1 MFELAPIVRWGS
13 TIALGIL
20 AMCAVGGAKVFAQD
34 THAADPSASPRE
46 RELRDQ
52 LKNILQELEELQQK
66 KESEKPEAERSTII
80 KESAEPVSPNAAAEA
95 ASEAKPD
102 FDLTDM
108 SIVSKRLQKRP
119 EGMSLSATVPSE
131 TESQPTRTMKESMES
146 LPGVV
151 LRQANG
157 PRDFSIMIRGQGAKT
172 TFAIRD
178 IKVYEDGFIQ
188 TQSDGL
194 SRLDI
199 HDPWFMRSVEVIRGA
214 ASSLYDNYALGG
226 MVHFRTRRGSD
237 IRGLETFFSGGSF
250 GYQKYGV
257 AIGQETEKFDISMFG
272 SHVSEDGYIRHS
284 NYNTQTLNFNVRYKI
299 DDRQNFYFKAITN
312 WLNAKVPSRLTQ
324 GQFFADERQA
334 GGIRANCTPGT
345 FRGGCADAL
354 LLNQSR
360 VDRRTILGGIYERQI
375 DANTILTVEADYDV
389 KDIQQ
394 SFSQIGENTNP
405 NYKSYADLR
414 HDGQLGTMPLRSYIG
429 FFVNQ
434 MEQKGNSFQN
444 LADGF
449 GTKGT
454 LLQNSRGSIF
464 NIGGRIR
471 EELEFYPNWIFAVGL
486 GFEQSRLSVHA
497 TNYDQ
502 TTGALANR
510 ASASRTFSN
519 WAPEGA
525 LIWKPSVDRRHW
537 IRASAGY
544 GIPTFANLLRDPIS
558 GQPGTNFSLKPQKNL
573 NFEIGTE
580 MRLHPTL
587 LVHVVGFYTFYKDE
601 IITQVVNGNNTASVN
616 ADSSRY
622 RGVEVFADWRPVTG
636 LRVSG
641 AYTHIDSEYI
651 NFSDRTAAGF
661 IVRDGK
667 QVPNVPTDILN
678 GKLEYYHAPL
688 ALGAWVEGNYSN
700 SYFLNNNN
708 TFGFPS
714 YVIGNVNVY
723 KNIEVGKSSWIR
735 FAKLFVE
742 VDNVADTKYAASG
755 TVITGESHGQAAGQ
769 QIFFAGYGR
778 AIYGGVTLGL
788 F

>member
-1 MFELAPIVRWGS
+1 MSELVGVSRWSRAIVVGMVVICAAWGDH
-13 TIALGIL
+13 A
-20 AMCAVGGAKVFAQD
+20 FAQD
-34 THAADPSASPRE
+34 TPAADPSASPRE

-52 LKNILQELEELQQK
+52 LKNILQELDDLQQK
-66 KESEKPEAERSTII
+66 KESAKPESERSSII
-80 KESAEPVSPNAAAEA
+80 KEKTEPATPEAAAEA
-95 ASEAKPD
+95 SSAAGPD
-102 FDLTDM
+102 FDLSDM

-119 EGMSLSATVPSE
+119 EGVSLSATIPSE

-199 HDPWFMRSVEVIRGA
+199 HDPWFMRSVEVIRCA
-214 ASSLYDNYALGG
+214 SSSLYDNYALGG

-272 SHVSEDGYIRHS
+272 SHVSEEGYIRHS
-284 NYNTQTLNFNVRYKI
+284 NYNTQTINFNVRYKI

-312 WLNAKVPSRLTQ
+312 WLNTKVPTRLTQ
-324 GQFFADERQA
+324 SQFFADERQA
-334 GGIRANCTPGT
+334 GGAQTTCTPGT
-345 FRGGCADAL
+345 FSGGCANAL

-360 VDRRTILGGIYERQI
+360 VDRRTIIGGIYERQI
-375 DANTILTVEADYDV
+375 DANTVLTVEADYDV

-394 SFSQIGENTNP
+394 SFSQITENTNP

-414 HDGQLGTMPLRSYIG
+414 HDGRLGTMPLRSYVG

-454 LLQNSRGSIF
+454 LIQNSRGTIF
-464 NIGGRIR
+464 NIGGRFR
-471 EELEFYPNWIFAVGL
+471 EELEFFPNWTLAVGL

-502 TTGALANR
+502 NGAFAFRSSAN
-510 ASASRTFSN
+510 RTFSN
-519 WAPEGA
+519 WAPEGS
-525 LIWKPSVDRRHW
+525 ITWKPSVDRRHW
-537 IRASAGY
+537 VRASAGY
-544 GIPTFANLLRDPIS
+544 GIPTFTNLLRDPVT
-558 GQPGTNFSLKPQKNL
+558 GLPGTNFNLKPQKNL
-573 NFEIGTE
+573 NLEIGSE

-587 LVHVVGFYTFYKDE
+587 LVQLVGFYTFYRDE
-601 IITQVVNGNNTASVN
+601 IITQVITGNNAASVN

-622 RGVEVFADWRPVTG
+622 RGIELFADWRPVAG
-636 LRVSG
+636 LRISG

-678 GKLEYYHAPL
+678 GKVEYYHAPL

-700 SYFLNNNN
+700 SYFLNNSN

-723 KNIEVGKSSWIR
+723 KNFEIQNSSWVR

-742 VDNVADTKYAASG
+742 VDNLADTKYAASG
-755 TVITGESHGQAAGQ
+755 QVIGGESHAAAAGQ

-778 AIYGGVTLGL
+778 AVYGGVTLGL

>member
-1 MFELAPIVRWGS
+1 MSELVRVVRWS
-13 TIALGIL
+13 YAIAVGIVV
-20 AMCAVGGAKVFAQD
+20 MCAAGSGKALAQD
-34 THAADPSASPRE
+34 AGAADPSASPRE

-52 LKNILQELEELQQK
+52 LKTILQELDEMQQRKEEARPETGRSSVI
-66 KESEKPEAERSTII
+66 KEKPASTSPEAEIETP
-80 KESAEPVSPNAAAEA
+80 SAAGV
-95 ASEAKPD
+95 D
-102 FDLTDM
+102 FDLSDM
-108 SIVSKRLQKRP
+108 SIVSTRFQKRP
-119 EGMSLSATVPSE
+119 EGVSLSSTVPSE

-172 TFAIRD
+172 AFAIRD

-199 HDPWFMRSVEVIRGA
+199 HDPWFMRSVEVTRGA
-214 ASSLYDNYALGG
+214 SSSLYDNYALGG

-237 IRGLETFFSGGSF
+237 IRGLETFHSGGSF
-250 GYQKYGV
+250 GYQKHGV
-257 AIGQETEKFDISMFG
+257 AIGQETDRFDISMFG
-272 SHVSEDGYIRHS
+272 SHVAEDGYIRHS
-284 NYNTQTLNFNVRYKI
+284 NYNTQTINFNVRYKL
-299 DDRQNFYFKAITN
+299 DDRQNFYFKAINN
-312 WLNAKVPSRLTQ
+312 WLNTKVPTRLTQ
-324 GQFFADERQA
+324 GQFLADERQA
-334 GGIRANCTPGT
+334 GGAHTSCQAGVYNA
-345 FRGGCADAL
+345 GCQNAL

-360 VDRRTILGGIYERQI
+360 VDRRTIIGGLYERQI
-375 DANTILTVEADYDV
+375 DENTVLTVEADYDV

-394 SFSQIGENTNP
+394 SFSQIFENTNP

-414 HDGQLGTMPLRSYIG
+414 HDGRLGAMPLRSYVG

-434 MEQKGNSFQN
+434 MEQKGNTFQN
-444 LADGF
+444 LADTF

-454 LLQNSRGSIF
+454 LLQNSRGTIF
-464 NIGGRIR
+464 NVGGRFR
-471 EELEFYPNWIFAVGL
+471 EELEFYPNWTLAVGL

-502 TTGALANR
+502 NTALVNTRTSANR
-510 ASASRTFSN
+510 TFTN
-519 WAPEGA
+519 WAPEGS
-525 LIWKPSVDRRHW
+525 LTWKPSADYRYW
-537 IRASAGY
+537 LRASTGY
-544 GIPTFANLLRDPIS
+544 GIPQFTHLLRDPIS

-573 NFEIGTE
+573 NLEAGTE

-587 LVHVVGFYTFYKDE
+587 LVQVVGFYTFFKNE
-601 IITQVVNGNNTASVN
+601 IISQFVPGGGLASVN

-622 RGVEVFADWRPVTG
+622 RGVEVFADWRPVSG

-651 NFSDRTAAGF
+651 NFSDRTATGF

-678 GKLEYYHAPL
+678 GKLEYYHAPMG
-688 ALGAWVEGNYSN
+688 LGAWVEGNYSN
-700 SYFLNNNN
+700 SYFLNNSN

-714 YVIGNVNVY
+714 YLIGNVNVY
-723 KNIEVGKSSWIR
+723 KNIEIGQSSWFR
-735 FAKLFVE
+735 FAKLFVQ
-742 VDNVADTKYAASG
+742 VDNVADTKHAASG
-755 TVITGESHGQAAGQ
+755 QVIGGETHAQAVGQ